1 MLLSCHIYRRDAI
14 HLNVCIRWIIARTI
28 SLESTN
34 VEYSS
39 EFESLERIVIF
50 VENREKM
57 R

>member
-34 VEYSS
+34 VECSS